1 MAAVSHALAV
11 SRAPRAESRVRTG
24 WRFGG
29 VAGTA
34 STRVRVCVARVSTPL
49 VKTYT
54 RCARVA
60 LRTNVGSAAEMMIG
74 APAART
80 ATYTPTNTHT
90 HRGDA
95 QRLHAAADASG
106 EVSTKHS
113 TITRLRDQHTQP
125 YPQGHRASCVPITLT
140 RKRRSFFLKNPGFS
154 SAATRLV
161 VSGVQLSPDLERVT
175 RKTPVCRL

>member
-11 SRAPRAESRVRTG
+11 PRAPRAESRVRTG

-49 VKTYT
+49 FKTYT

-80 ATYTPTNTHT
+80 ATYTPTNTH
-90 HRGDA
+90 RGDA

-106 EVSTKHS
+106 EVSTKPS

-140 RKRRSFFLKNPGFS
+140 RKRRSFFLKNPEFL

-161 VSGVQLSPDLERVT
+161 VSGV
-175 RKTPVCRL
+175 

>member
-11 SRAPRAESRVRTG
+11 PRAPRAESRVRTG

-49 VKTYT
+49 FKTYT

-80 ATYTPTNTHT
+80 ATYTPTNTH
-90 HRGDA
+90 RGDA

-106 EVSTKHS
+106 EVSTKLS

-140 RKRRSFFLKNPGFS
+140 RKRRSFFLKNPEFL

-161 VSGVQLSPDLERVT
+161 VSGV
-175 RKTPVCRL
+175 